1 MAKMLDF
8 TKAKKPSLPIKFD
21 DGSMVHVY
29 TPSKAEFAEMTEAK
43 EYFDAAIDDND
54 EESTRKLYE
63 ITARLMSN
71 NKTGRVITAD
81 ELEKYI
87 DVSDIV
93 LFFRGYS
100 EFIAEIIDAK
110 N

>member
-8 TKAKKPSLPIKFD
+8 SKAKKPTMPVKFD
-21 DGSMVHVY
+21 DGSMIHIY
-29 TPSKAEFAEMTEAK
+29 TPAKGEIEEMLDAQ
-43 EYFDAAIDDND
+43 EYFNGAL
-54 EESTRKLYE
+54 EGERESIYKLYE

-71 NKTGRVITAD
+71 NKMAREITVE
-81 ELEKYI
+81 ELAGYI

-93 LFFRGYS
+93 VFFRGYS
-100 EFIAEIIDAK
+100 EFIAEQTNAK